1 MRRGHRQPIEDG
13 MQMKSFSLSRRQA
26 LLAMVAGL
34 LTGSGALR
42 VRADQP
48 TSGGQVSMAA
58 QPKIVQFFTRQG
70 AGDKDGRDWQN
81 AMPLGG
87 LSKALNAGQPGSG
100 FFIGFDPGNLDPAP
114 LDKGRVNLKGSG
126 DPDNPLF
133 VQVGLIAGDNGLAAA
148 DGDAGLFFKSTR
160 PWSLET
166 FGKRGSASCYF
177 GIASGAS
184 HLRLSGFRVDGTPA
198 DGLFKFRAEKDDP
211 VTFDDI
217 VIAGID
223 ARNVGRII
231 ETERGSMLRNVVVEN
246 CRAIG
251 VVRGFARFRDL
262 SDSVLRNLELDADN
276 MDAGGKNVC
285 QLISLESGSNV
296 VFENVVVRNA
306 VNDSIKKDGKPS
318 YVQGDG
324 IVCERKTRNLV
335 LRNCHA
341 SGMGDGG
348 FDLKTTDTLIED
360 CTTDSCK
367 YGARI
372 WSASNNVIRRC
383 SFKNPQSRGNIKGAC
398 IQVGGSVEIIDTAL
412 QAGPGTIA
420 INLHKLENK
429 PNDPVVRMQGG
440 SIELSGDAKIVGT
453 AGRGG
458 ILELHGVKV
467 NGVVTDQRFVFEDK
481 KQ

>member
-1 MRRGHRQPIEDG
+1 MRRGQRQLIEDG

-34 LTGSGALR
+34 LTGSGAVR

-58 QPKIVQFFTRQG
+58 QPKVVQFFTRRG

-81 AMPLGG
+81 AMPLGS
-87 LSKALNAGQPGSG
+87 LEKALNTGQPGSG
-100 FFIGFDPGNLDPAP
+100 FFIGFDPASLEPAP
-114 LDKGRVNLKGSG
+114 LDKERINLKGSG
-126 DPDNPLF
+126 EPDNPLF
-133 VQVGLIAGDNGLAAA
+133 VQVGLIAGGNGLAAA
-148 DGDAGLFFKSTR
+148 AGDAGLFFKSTR
-160 PWSLET
+160 PWTLEN
-166 FGKRGSASCYF
+166 FGKRSGSCYF

-198 DGLFKFRAEKDDP
+198 DGLFKFRAKKDDP

-217 VIAGID
+217 IITGID

-251 VVRGFARFRDL
+251 IVRGFARFRDL

-296 VFENVVVRNA
+296 VFENVAVRNA
-306 VNDSIKKDGKPS
+306 INDSIKKDGKPS

-348 FDLKTTDTLIED
+348 FDLKSTDTLIED
-360 CTTDSCK
+360 CTTDACK

-372 WSASNNVIRRC
+372 WSESNNVIRRC

-398 IQVGGSVEIIDTAL
+398 IQVGGSLEIIDTAL
-412 QAGPGTIA
+412 QAGPGTTA
-420 INLHKLENK
+420 ISLHKLEKQNA
-429 PNDPVVRMQGG
+429 PVVRMQGG
-440 SIELSGDAKIVGT
+440 SIELAGDAKLVGT
-453 AGRGG
+453 AGGSG
-458 ILELHGVKV
+458 VLELHNVMV
-467 NGVVTDQRFVFEDK
+467 NGVATDDRFVFEEK